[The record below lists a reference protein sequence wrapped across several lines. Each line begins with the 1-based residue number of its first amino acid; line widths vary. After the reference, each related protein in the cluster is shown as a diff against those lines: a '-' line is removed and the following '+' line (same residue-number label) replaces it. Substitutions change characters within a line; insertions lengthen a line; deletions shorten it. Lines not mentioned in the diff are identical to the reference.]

1 MGNIDLEVITFHVIL
16 ETMNVNEITQG
27 ECIERKVKGVEK
39 DPGNTAIHGTNRGKE
54 TSKKELRIHKYFFL
68 PKRKT

>member
-27 ECIERKVKGVEK
+27 ECIERKVKGVEE
-39 DPGNTAIHGTNRGKE
+39 DPGNTAI
-54 TSKKELRIHKYFFL
+54 
-68 PKRKT
+68 